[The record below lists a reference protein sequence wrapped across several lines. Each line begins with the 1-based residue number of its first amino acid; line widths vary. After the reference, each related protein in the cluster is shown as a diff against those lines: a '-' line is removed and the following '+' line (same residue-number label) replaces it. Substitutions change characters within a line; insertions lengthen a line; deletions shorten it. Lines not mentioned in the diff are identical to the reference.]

1 MRKAIVCLFAL
12 FVMLLPANVM
22 ARNYGDGSYGLGNYN
37 EGEPTPTPTATPTPT
52 TTSTSTSSNSNSS
65 TSTPNCNDSAPA
77 KPELFQV
84 DIKGT
89 SAKLFFTP
97 LQDTNKFYVSF
108 STKSNAE
115 EHGVEVT
122 LAKEGVQNYTVN
134 ALKPNTTY
142 YFKIRGQNGCMPG
155 GWSNIVKITSKSA
168 GITKT
173 ISYYMNSLKTK
184 VTSVFSTIKLPKVK
198 TTTPTTISKEPIQA
212 ITPTSQRIAL
222 PVTNNQEAVK
232 QLEKKRFCILWWCW

>member
-12 FVMLLPANVM
+12 FVMIFPANVM
-22 ARNYGDGSYGLGNYN
+22 ARNYGEGSYGLGNYG
-37 EGEPTPTPTATPTPT
+37 EGEPTPTPTPTATPTSST
-52 TTSTSTSSNSNSS
+52 SNTTSSGSNSS
-65 TSTPNCNDSAPA
+65 TSTPNCNDSTPA

-108 STKSNAE
+108 STNSNAE

-134 ALKPNTTY
+134 ALKPNTNY

-155 GWSNIVKITSKSA
+155 GWSNIVKVTSKST

-184 VTSVFSTIKLPKVK
+184 VTSVFQSIKIPKIK
-198 TTTPTTISKEPIQA
+198 TTPTSTTIKEP
-212 ITPTSQRIAL
+212 TPEVTSV
-222 PVTNNQEAVK
+222 PKETSKQETVK
-232 QLEKKRFCILWWCW
+232 QPEKKKTCLLWWCW